1 MHNTKEHSIA
11 LFIDADNTSYKYG
24 KLIMDILQAEGN
36 VFIRRI
42 YGNWQKNLLHS
53 WNDNILLYGMNAI
66 QQMDFVVG
74 KNASDMLIT
83 IDAMDILHRDMADT
97 FAIASSDSDFTPLVM
112 RLRESGIR
120 VIGLGREQ
128 SSQVFQ
134 HACNKF
140 VYLDRLLDEEK
151 HPGSAA
157 DEPSAPSKK
166 TAASAKSRTKS
177 TAQSKTKPAAKTQ
190 PAAKSQT
197 AAKPQTAAK
206 AKAHPDPVQQ
216 SKEDRIHNFL
226 QKMSEQHGDANGFVS
241 LGQAGKIL
249 KNELGFSTKEVG
261 FSTLSKFLTNFSK
274 RYEVTGIGVSGRPG
288 TSKFRCR

>member
-1 MHNTKEHSIA
+1 

-24 KLIMDILQAEGN
+24 KYIMDTLQNEGN

-66 QQMDFVVG
+66 QQMDFVAG

-112 RLRESGIR
+112 RLRESGIH

-134 HACNKF
+134 HACNEF
-140 VYLDRLLDEEK
+140 IYLDKQLEEQMLAK
-151 HPGSAA
+151 AQQPAEQPKPAKKTSAKASAA
-157 DEPSAPSKK
+157 PQPQPPAPQPKK
-166 TAASAKSRTKS
+166 NAAQPKAPKAQPQTKS
-177 TAQSKTKPAAKTQ
+177 
-190 PAAKSQT
+190 
-197 AAKPQTAAK
+197 
-206 AKAHPDPVQQ
+206 KAHPDPMLQ
-216 SKEDRIHNFL
+216 SKEDKIHNFL
-226 QKMSEQHGDANGFVS
+226 QKMAEQHADSNGFVS
-241 LGQAGKIL
+241 LGQAGKVL
-249 KNELGFSTKEVG
+249 KKELGYSTKEAG
-261 FSTLSKFLTNFSK
+261 YSTLSKFLTNFPK
-274 RYEVTGIGVSGRPG
+274 RYEVIGIGKTGRPG

>member
-1 MHNTKEHSIA
+1 MQNTKEHSIA

-83 IDAMDILHRDMADT
+83 IDAMDILHRNMADT

-151 HPGSAA
+151 HPGPAA

-166 TAASAKSRTKS
+166 AAPATKSRTKS
-177 TAQSKTKPAAKTQ
+177 AAQSKTKTATKAQTS
-190 PAAKSQT
+190 AKSQT
-197 AAKPQTAAK
+197 AAKTK
-206 AKAHPDPVQQ
+206 SHPDPVLQ

-226 QKMSEQHGDANGFVS
+226 QKMSEQHGDDNGFVS

-261 FSTLSKFLTNFSK
+261 FSTLSKFLMNFSK
-274 RYEVTGIGVSGRPG
+274 RYEVTGIGASGRPG

>member
-1 MHNTKEHSIA
+1 MQNTKERSIA

-140 VYLDRLLDEEK
+140 IYLDRLLEEENT
-151 HPGSAA
+151 PAT
-157 DEPSAPSKK
+157 P
-166 TAASAKSRTKS
+166 TAESPRPAKQTSLETASAKTRTKAS
-177 TAQSKTKPAAKTQ
+177 SQPKTTAQSKTKPSAKTQ
-190 PAAKSQT
+190 SAT
-197 AAKPQTAAK
+197 KP
-206 AKAHPDPVQQ
+206 KAHPDPKLQ

-226 QKMSEQHGDANGFVS
+226 QKLSEQHGDNNGFVS

-249 KNELGFSTKEVG
+249 KRELGYSTKEVG
-261 FSTLSKFLTNFSK
+261 YSTLSKFLTSFSK
-274 RYEVTGIGVSGRPG
+274 RYEVIGIGVSGRPG